1 MSLTAAAP
9 AHRLARGGTVE
20 ETILIG
26 NPYGQRTT
34 IDLRVRPIDLPP
46 DWIVSV
52 SPATL
57 TLDPGEQ
64 QAVAVSIV
72 AGTAVQGSVAQLAVE
87 GYAGATL
94 IDGVA
99 FSVPMPERLDFTRPF
114 AVSLPLLRR

>member
-1 MSLTAAAP
+1 
-9 AHRLARGGTVE
+9 VE
-20 ETILIG
+20 ETLQIG
-26 NPYGQRTT
+26 NPYGERTT

-57 TLDPGEQ
+57 TLEPGEQ
-64 QAVAVSIV
+64 RPVTVRIEAGAV
-72 AGTAVQGSVAQLAVE
+72 VQGGLAQVAVE

-99 FSVPMPERLDFTRPF
+99 FALPMPEQLDFTKPF